1 MSNYESKQSYEG
13 EDKCPDCGNNMSR
26 DEVDIGVGIQYGH
39 LNCGEC
45 GWGDGVPMPVEP
57 KQIYDGY
64 MNDASPV
71 PRTAAEFGQPAP
83 IPNDKPALWPMVIE
97 DFENYCTKEV
107 IRKTP
112 HLSSVIADMNSRDQ
126 FGRKKYG
133 VPLQMHNGRNAIN
146 DAYEELLDGAVYL
159 KQAIQEGTNSN
170 KNRSEIVYLKKAY
183 EHTFQAIAF
192 MSSLVKR

>member
-1 MSNYESKQSYEG
+1 MSNYESKQSY
-13 EDKCPDCGNNMSR
+13 
-26 DEVDIGVGIQYGH
+26 
-39 LNCGEC
+39 
-45 GWGDGVPMPVEP
+45 
-57 KQIYDGY
+57 DGY
-64 MNDASPV
+64 MNDASTV
-71 PRTAAEFGQPAP
+71 PQAETKFGQPAP

-97 DFENYCTKEV
+97 DFENYCTKEL

-159 KQAIQEGTNSN
+159 KQAIQEWTNGNGIRAELS
-170 KNRSEIVYLKKAY
+170 YLKKAY

-192 MSSLVKR
+192 MSSMVKR